1 MGIYILNLGEGGRER
16 ERARER
22 ERERTTYRSKAS
34 PSYEDT
40 AVVIKEDE
48 GGQEDAY
55 QGGSAGG

>member
-1 MGIYILNLGEGGRER
+1 MEIYIRNLGE
-16 ERARER
+16 RER
-22 ERERTTYRSKAS
+22 EREKTTYCSKAS

-55 QGGSAGG
+55 QGGPAGGRIGF